1 MTRDEAII
9 CLQGLLDNPLINK
22 GSYLAQALEMAI
34 KALEH
39 PEQNVIAVVP
49 CGDCISRQEALKL
62 FATNDGKYLYE
73 AIRDLPS
80 VTSIPCS
87 DAISRQA
94 VMCILDEIGSDFDS
108 PRNAVVSLDGI
119 ADAVHGLPSVTPQ
132 EPKTGRWILDETDN
146 SITCDKCG
154 CLIWANDISN
164 GDAHYC
170 PNCGAK
176 MESEEQE

>member
-1 MTRDEAII
+1 MTRDEAIKV
-9 CLQGLLDNPLINK
+9 LNMVESHGLAD
-22 GSYLAQALEMAI
+22 LAKRRAI
-34 KALEH
+34 KALEQECVGSTQKH
-39 PEQNVIAVVP
+39 VGNTLEMRCDDA
-49 CGDCISRQEALKL
+49 ISRQAALKL
-62 FATNDGKYLYE
+62 FATHDGKYLFE

-80 VTSIPCS
+80 VTPIPCS

-94 VMCILDEIGSDFDS
+94 VMRVLDEIGSDFDS

-119 ADAVHGLPSVTPQ
+119 ADAVQGLPSVTPQ

-170 PNCGAK
+170 PNCGAR
-176 MESEEQE
+176 MESEE